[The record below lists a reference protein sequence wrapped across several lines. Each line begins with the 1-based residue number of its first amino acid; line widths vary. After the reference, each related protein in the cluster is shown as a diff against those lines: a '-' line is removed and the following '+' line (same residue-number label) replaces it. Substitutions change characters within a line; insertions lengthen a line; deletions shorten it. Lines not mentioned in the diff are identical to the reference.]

1 MTEFIVVIT
10 ATPSQEE
17 AQAIADAAIEQRLAA
32 AVQLIG
38 PIRSTFRWKEK
49 IERSEEWLCLLKTSR
64 SLYQEVEQMIRAIH
78 SYELPGVTAV
88 PIIGG
93 SEPYLDWY
101 MAQLKPAAS

>member
-1 MTEFIVVIT
+1 MTDFIIILT

-17 AQAIADAAIEQRLAA
+17 AQAIAEAAIEQRLAA

-64 SLYQEVEQMIRAIH
+64 PLYPEVEQLIRAMH
-78 SYELPGVTAV
+78 SYELPGVTAI
-88 PIIGG
+88 PIVAG
-93 SEPYLDWY
+93 SEAYLDWY
-101 MAQLKPAAS
+101 AAQLKQAVP

>member
-1 MTEFIVVIT
+1 MTEFIIVIT

-17 AQAIADAAIEQRLAA
+17 AQAIAEAAIEQRLAA

-38 PIRSTFRWKEK
+38 PIRSTFRWNEK
-49 IERSEEWLCLLKTSR
+49 IQRSEEWLCLLKTSR
-64 SLYQEVEQMIRAIH
+64 AFYQEVEQLIRALH

-101 MAQLKPAAS
+101 AAQLKQAAP